1 MIFLEFIKK
10 KKYLNNLI
18 FRAKNR
24 DFDQKLKIIFGAK
37 IQNSKRKSMYKNH
50 NTPLT
55 FGFENSNSQFCY
67 FF

>member
-18 FRAKNR
+18 FRAKNC

-37 IQNSKRKSMYKNH
+37 IQISNRKSMYKNH
-50 NTPLT
+50 DTSLV